1 MDWDKLRIFQAA
13 ADAGSFTH
21 AGETLGLSQSA
32 VSRQVGALEHELGA
46 PLFHRHARG
55 LILTEQGEMLHE
67 AVHDV
72 VLKLDA
78 VRSRL
83 VDTREKPHGDLRV
96 TCTLALGANWL
107 APRLGE
113 FVDLYPEVKLQLLLS
128 DDEFDLGM
136 READMA
142 LRLREPMQPDLIRRR
157 LFTVH
162 FHAYASADYLKK
174 SGQPRTI
181 ADLDHHRMV
190 AFGAPTATHF
200 LYDLNSLLT
209 AGRDPNPAPAPYRGQ
224 QPRRDHPRLEHGVGI
239 AVLPDYSVQPNSG
252 LVRLLPQADM
262 PEMDCFLVYAEE
274 LKNVARVQAF
284 RDFLVVQG
292 ATLALLRA
300 RGRPRSHVERLFLQ
314 PLVEPGDLFAVAVE
328 EQGRPVLASRQE
340 GLAGLAPAR
349 MRHVRIDVG
358 PEAVLVGAE
367 LSQKVAA
374 ARSTKLTLTIDLA
387 DLNPYFQ
394 GVASRMGAPCTFATG
409 LP

>member
-32 VSRQVGALEHELGA
+32 VSRQVGALEQDLGA

-55 LILTEQGEMLHE
+55 LILTEQGEMLRE
-67 AVHDV
+67 AVQDV

-83 VDTREKPHGDLRV
+83 IDTREKPHGDLRV
-96 TCTLALGANWL
+96 TTTLTLGANWL

-113 FVDLYPEVKLQLLLS
+113 FVELYPEVKLQLLLS
-128 DDEFDLGM
+128 DDELDLSM
-136 READMA
+136 READIA

-174 SGQPRTI
+174 RGQPRTI
-181 ADLDHHRMV
+181 ADLDQHRLV
-190 AFGAPTATHF
+190 AFGAPTATHL

-209 AGRDPNPAPAPYRGQ
+209 VGRDPKTARAPHIAINNLAAMIRAV
-224 QPRRDHPRLEHGVGI
+224 EHGVGI
-239 AVLPDYSVQPNSG
+239 AVLPDYCVLPNSG

-274 LKNVARVQAF
+274 MKNVARVQAF
-284 RDFLVVQG
+284 RDFLVSKAQ
-292 ATLALLRA
+292 RW
-300 RGRPRSHVERLFLQ
+300 R
-314 PLVEPGDLFAVAVE
+314 
-328 EQGRPVLASRQE
+328 
-340 GLAGLAPAR
+340 
-349 MRHVRIDVG
+349 
-358 PEAVLVGAE
+358 
-367 LSQKVAA
+367 
-374 ARSTKLTLTIDLA
+374 
-387 DLNPYFQ
+387 Y
-394 GVASRMGAPCTFATG
+394 
-409 LP
+409 

>member
-13 ADAGSFTH
+13 AEAGSFTH

-32 VSRQVGALEHELGA
+32 VSRQVGALELELGA

-96 TCTLALGANWL
+96 TSTLALGANWL
-107 APRLGE
+107 APRLEE
-113 FVDLYPEVKLQLLLS
+113 FVELYPEVKLQLLLS
-128 DDEFDLGM
+128 DDELDVGM

-142 LRLREPMQPDLIRRR
+142 LRLREPLQPDLIRRR

-162 FHAYASADYLKK
+162 FHAYASTDYLKK

-181 ADLDHHRMV
+181 ADLDQHRIV

-209 AGRDPNPAPAPYRGQ
+209 VERDPKS
-224 QPRRDHPRLEHGVGI
+224 PRIPHVAINNVAAIIRAVEHGVGI
-239 AVLPDYSVQPNSG
+239 AVLPDYCVQPNSG
-252 LVRLLPQADM
+252 LVRLLPQVDM

-274 LKNVARVQAF
+274 LKNVARIQAF
-284 RDFLVVQG
+284 RDFLVAKAQ
-292 ATLALLRA
+292 RW
-300 RGRPRSHVERLFLQ
+300 R
-314 PLVEPGDLFAVAVE
+314 
-328 EQGRPVLASRQE
+328 
-340 GLAGLAPAR
+340 
-349 MRHVRIDVG
+349 
-358 PEAVLVGAE
+358 
-367 LSQKVAA
+367 
-374 ARSTKLTLTIDLA
+374 
-387 DLNPYFQ
+387 Y
-394 GVASRMGAPCTFATG
+394 
-409 LP
+409 

>member
-13 ADAGSFTH
+13 AEAGSFTH

-32 VSRQVGALEHELGA
+32 VSRQVGALELELGA

-96 TCTLALGANWL
+96 TSTLALGANWL
-107 APRLGE
+107 APRLEE
-113 FVDLYPEVKLQLLLS
+113 FVELYPEVKLQLLLS
-128 DDEFDLGM
+128 DDELDVGM

-162 FHAYASADYLKK
+162 FHAYASTDYLKK

-181 ADLDHHRMV
+181 ADLDQHRIV

-200 LYDLNSLLT
+200 LYDLN
-209 AGRDPNPAPAPYRGQ
+209 
-224 QPRRDHPRLEHGVGI
+224 
-239 AVLPDYSVQPNSG
+239 
-252 LVRLLPQADM
+252 
-262 PEMDCFLVYAEE
+262 
-274 LKNVARVQAF
+274 
-284 RDFLVVQG
+284 
-292 ATLALLRA
+292 
-300 RGRPRSHVERLFLQ
+300 
-314 PLVEPGDLFAVAVE
+314 
-328 EQGRPVLASRQE
+328 
-340 GLAGLAPAR
+340 
-349 MRHVRIDVG
+349 
-358 PEAVLVGAE
+358 
-367 LSQKVAA
+367 
-374 ARSTKLTLTIDLA
+374 
-387 DLNPYFQ
+387 
-394 GVASRMGAPCTFATG
+394 
-409 LP
+409 